1 LQDWQNRVLS
11 TNINS
16 WPSCTSV
23 GGDDFFGDISPVQT
37 GENEDEE
44 KEEEQEDL
52 GKGFNGDNDK
62 KITALNKELDGLI
75 KFSKDMILPKP
86 KPTTI
91 PTANPTENP
100 TS

>member
-1 LQDWQNRVLS
+1 MNLESRNFELETVVKQ
-11 TNINS
+11 
-16 WPSCTSV
+16 
-23 GGDDFFGDISPVQT
+23 
-37 GENEDEE
+37 
-44 KEEEQEDL
+44 
-52 GKGFNGDNDK
+52 NDK